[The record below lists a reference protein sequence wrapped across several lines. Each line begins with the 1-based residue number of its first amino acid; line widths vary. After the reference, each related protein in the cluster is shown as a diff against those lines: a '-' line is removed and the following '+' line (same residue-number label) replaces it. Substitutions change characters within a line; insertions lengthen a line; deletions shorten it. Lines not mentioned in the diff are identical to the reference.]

1 MVTRSDRMNR
11 RRAKRKDVIKSVPY
25 LAALGLGL
33 SVFGVSRVQAKV
45 A

>member
-1 MVTRSDRMNR
+1 MVNRSDRMNR
-11 RRAKRKDVIKSVPY
+11 RRATRKDVIKSVPF

-33 SVFGVSRVQAKV
+33 SMFGVSKVQAKV